1 MKNRFKTAGRILLIV
16 ALLLTAFSG
25 LPFGSA
31 EAASYKIHHETL
43 DGNDYYYVYQN
54 SSELDETLGCL
65 LFKEYGKRRE
75 NHIFPFL

>member
-1 MKNRFKTAGRILLIV
+1 MKNRFTAAGRILLIV

-43 DGNDYYYVYQN
+43 DGNDYYYVPSHQPTDYPTAQP
-54 SSELDETLGCL
+54 TH
-65 LFKEYGKRRE
+65 FPRR
-75 NHIFPFL
+75 